1 LQRYPLEEL
10 RLLRRDQLAASVF
23 PRVSASGFQSVLR
36 HHDHFPTAICRKM
49 SSRQLHCYHMIQSG
63 WVVTFD
69 ARLVS
74 RTQMHVLIIASK
86 RGSVSKKVTFVKA
99 LKGWIA
105 S

>member
-1 LQRYPLEEL
+1 
-10 RLLRRDQLAASVF
+10 
-23 PRVSASGFQSVLR
+23 
-36 HHDHFPTAICRKM
+36 
-49 SSRQLHCYHMIQSG
+49 MIQSG